1 MIEIFR
7 NSCSVK
13 VGHYQSVLEEQ
24 GIATVVKDDHLSI
37 PTTPDSA
44 LCVMQQKDLEKA
56 MIILKKH
63 IEQEQFVS
71 EDKSEQID
79 IKCPQCGKPKPANF
93 ETCWS
98 CAGELI
104 SDSSQ

>member
-24 GIATVVKDDHLSI
+24 GIATVVKDDNLTI
-37 PTTPDSA
+37 PPTPDSA

-71 EDKSEQID
+71 EDKSEQKD
-79 IKCPQCGKPKPANF
+79 IKCPQCDKPNPINF

-98 CAGELI
+98 CR
-104 SDSSQ
+104 SDLFSE